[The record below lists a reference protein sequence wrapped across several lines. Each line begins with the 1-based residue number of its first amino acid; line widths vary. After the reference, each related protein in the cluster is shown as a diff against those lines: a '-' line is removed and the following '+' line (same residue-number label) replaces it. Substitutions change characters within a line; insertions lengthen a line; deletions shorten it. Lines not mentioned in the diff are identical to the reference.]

1 MVDVLLLI
9 AFIALPVASWVVS
22 RSLLFVAVW
31 LGLGIGIAGNIVQGS
46 IALGASW
53 TVRGLQG
60 LVIAVMAAVVA
71 LAWARRRR
79 SAQTSRSQG
88 SLRRQFIT
96 IVVPSLVIGMYLLA
110 MRLLAP
116 VSPGALSAV
125 GYLINHPQAEDNA
138 KWLNLSA
145 QLADGRAI
153 EFTGYAGGPLLL
165 VMGVMAALI
174 SVLSIVLLGG
184 VNEVAVAANT
194 VVATQFLLITL
205 VPFALAVFAEVR
217 LRAKRGAAHAG
228 AASIVPAV
236 LVWVGMLT
244 VALASSIV
252 TSYGHLSLQFVLLV
266 LVAWFA
272 IYALSGSRW
281 LQLAASLTV
290 VTAASVWLPMT
301 AVAVATIVVL
311 LVWMVRR
318 RWWWGLGL
326 LIVTVLVSWD
336 ALSSSTLYLLGIDVS
351 SIPLVGTALSTAG
364 GDEGVAA
371 VEGPSG
377 EVITTAHLFRAP
389 GATEVATPLLVVVAA
404 VALMA
409 VVWLLTRSPSK
420 APGAASGKRLA
431 WKLAPLMIVG
441 GYVGVVALLDSIS
454 TATSPNYSLNKSL
467 FALVIVMI
475 GAYVPIALMAL
486 DAPQARMTAL
496 RWAGAGAI
504 VLVLVVDTLLPRA
517 LSALSPLLWP
527 AVDSSAPVYWS
538 AAEVK
543 NQASQPISSLPVACI
558 FAPPTSD
565 VPTALPLGQES
576 YSCTRLLV
584 GLTGSEATMR
594 GTPIF
599 LQTEWLSQQSNWD
612 EMSELVEGDAEN
624 NPGRSVIL
632 MNPSGG
638 LAGIGQLD
646 EIVARN

>member
-9 AFIALPVASWVVS
+9 AFIALPVAAWVVS

-60 LVIAVMAAVVA
+60 LVVAVMAAVVA

-79 SAQTSRSQG
+79 SSQTSRSQG

-96 IVVPSLVIGMYLLA
+96 VVVPSLVIGVYLLA

-116 VSPGALSAV
+116 DSPGALTAV

-236 LVWVGMLT
+236 LVWAGMLT
-244 VALASSIV
+244 VALASAIV
-252 TSYGHLSLQFVLLV
+252 TSYGHLSLRFVLLV

-311 LVWMVRR
+311 LVWVVRR
-318 RWWWGLGL
+318 RWWRGLGAL
-326 LIVTVLVSWD
+326 SVTVLAAWD
-336 ALSSSTLYLLGIDVS
+336 ALFSSTLYLLGVDVS
-351 SIPLVGTALSTAG
+351 SIPLV
-364 GDEGVAA
+364 AA
-371 VEGPSG
+371 MGGPSG
-377 EVITTAHLFRAP
+377 EVIATAHLFRAP
-389 GATEVATPLLVVVAA
+389 GATEVATPLMVVVAA

-409 VVWLLTRSPSK
+409 TVWLLTPSSLT
-420 APGAASGKRLA
+420 ATGASSGKHLA
-431 WKLAPLMIVG
+431 WKFAPLMIVG
-441 GYVGVVALLDSIS
+441 GYVGVVALMDSIS

-467 FALVIVMI
+467 FALVIVMT

-486 DAPQARMTAL
+486 DAAQARMTAL

-527 AVDSSAPVYWS
+527 SIDSSAPVYWS

-543 NQASQPISSLPVACI
+543 NQASQPISSLPVACM
-558 FAPPTSD
+558 FTPPTSD

-576 YSCTRLLV
+576 YSCTRLLI

-599 LQTEWLSQQSNWD
+599 LQTDWLSQQSNWD
-612 EMSELVEGDAEN
+612 EMSELVKGDAEN
-624 NPGRSVIL
+624 NPGRSLIL